1 MGHRHIWLWFLAMVP
16 DIYSR
21 AYFRA
26 ALGQPAGLQGW
37 LGRWACMACIGLY
50 TRPHCIFKSINNVD
64 RSLSCITE
72 LFRSITD
79 LFFEVVSLLKHY
91 NTLLK
96 RFMIN
101 MFLRYWVVSILVSNK
116 LVANSE

>member
-37 LGRWACMACIGLY
+37 LGSWACLACIGLY

-91 NTLLK
+91 DNTFK
-96 RFMIN
+96 EVHDKHVFE
-101 MFLRYWVVSILVSNK
+101 ILGRVYFSGQ
-116 LVANSE
+116 

>member
-37 LGRWACMACIGLY
+37 LGSWAFLACIGLY

-79 LFFEVVSLLKHY
+79 LFFEVVCITFEALEHTFKEVHD
-91 NTLLK
+91 NH
-96 RFMIN
+96 
-101 MFLRYWVVSILVSNK
+101 VVTILD
-116 LVANSE
+116 LCLF

>member
-1 MGHRHIWLWFLAMVP
+1 MGHRHIWLWFLAMIP

-37 LGRWACMACIGLY
+37 LGSWACWLGLY

-72 LFRSITD
+72 LFRSISRIY
-79 LFFEVVSLLKHY
+79 FFEVVSLLKHY

-96 RFMIN
+96 RFM
-101 MFLRYWVVSILVSNK
+101 FLRSWVVSIFGVQ
-116 LVANSE
+116 

>member
-37 LGRWACMACIGLY
+37 LGSLACIGLY

-101 MFLRYWVVSILVSNK
+101 MFLIYVLGRV
-116 LVANSE
+116 